1 MQRIKLMLIAQ
12 ERASLVIA
20 NNMREARIEIKNVA
34 SRNDLQRWEYHMLEK
49 AKCCNQF
56 CDGLYSENEIRAVH
70 VVKEENPN
78 FTYLTTLCEDCIKYT
93 RSYGILVKEKYLMVE
108 TQGKK

>member
-1 MQRIKLMLIAQ
+1 MDV
-12 ERASLVIA
+12 S
-20 NNMREARIEIKNVA
+20 
-34 SRNDLQRWEYHMLEK
+34 NDSAEKWTFTMLEK
-49 AKCCNQF
+49 AKCWNQY
-56 CDGLYSENEIRAVH
+56 CDGLYSENEVRAVH

-108 TQGKK
+108 TPNMK

>member
-1 MQRIKLMLIAQ
+1 MSEVNIVIKDVAG
-12 ERASLVIA
+12 
-20 NNMREARIEIKNVA
+20 RE
-34 SRNDLQRWEYHMLEK
+34 DLQRWEDHMLER
-49 AKCCNQF
+49 AKCWNLY
-56 CDGLYSENEIRAVH
+56 CDGLCCENEIRAVH

-108 TQGKK
+108 TNPLF

>member
-1 MQRIKLMLIAQ
+1 
-12 ERASLVIA
+12 
-20 NNMREARIEIKNVA
+20 MREAGIEIKCVA
-34 SRNDLQRWEYHMLEK
+34 EHEDLQRWEDHMLEK
-49 AKCCNQF
+49 AQCWNQY

-70 VVKEENPN
+70 VVKEEIQN

-108 TQGKK
+108 TQNK